1 MIGGG
6 IMNRKILYSLIQRD
20 FIRLL
25 SGYVEHPLLSKD
37 RIEQFI
43 VAPKL
48 GPDVGVKGAMILSI
62 M

>member
-1 MIGGG
+1 
-6 IMNRKILYSLIQRD
+6 MNRKILYSLIQRD